1 MTRLASCATALALF
15 FLSGCQTPKT
25 DIEVIPVDKPDLVLP
40 QPDYVSMRDIKWYIV
55 TEQNF
60 TEVMEKLKS
69 QNINP
74 VLFALTDD
82 GYEALSLN
90 FADIKIYIDDKNSV
104 YLGFKEYYEGGKDG
118 KGE

>member
-1 MTRLASCATALALF
+1 MTKLGSCVTALALF
-15 FLSGCQTPKT
+15 SLSACQTPKI
-25 DIEVIPVDKPDLVLP
+25 DVEVTPINKPDLVIP

-60 TEVMEKLKS
+60 LEVIEKLKAA
-69 QNINP
+69 NVNP

-90 FADIKIYIDDKNSV
+90 FAEIKKYIDDKNSV
-104 YLGFKEYYEGGKDG
+104 VLGYKEYYEGGEDG

>member
-1 MTRLASCATALALF
+1 VTALALF
-15 FLSGCQTPKT
+15 SLSACQTPKIDVEAT
-25 DIEVIPVDKPDLVLP
+25 PINKPDLVIP

-60 TEVMEKLKS
+60 VEVIEKLKAA
-69 QNINP
+69 NVNP

-90 FADIKIYIDDKNSV
+90 FAEIKKYIDDKNSV
-104 YLGFKEYYEGGKDG
+104 VLGYKEYYEGGEDG
-118 KGE
+118 KRE

>member
-1 MTRLASCATALALF
+1 MTALALF
-15 FLSGCQTPKT
+15 SLSGCQTPKI
-25 DIEVIPVDKPDLVLP
+25 DVEVAPVNKPDLVIP
-40 QPDYVSMRDIKWYIV
+40 QPNYVSMRDIKWYIV

-60 TEVMEKLKS
+60 AEVIEKLKAA
-69 QNINP
+69 NVNP

-90 FADIKIYIDDKNSV
+90 FAEIKKYIDDKNSV
-104 YLGFKEYYEGGKDG
+104 VLGYKEYYEGGEDG

>member
-1 MTRLASCATALALF
+1 MTALALF
-15 FLSGCQTPKT
+15 SLSGCQTPKI
-25 DIEVIPVDKPDLVLP
+25 DVEVTPVNKSDLVIP

-60 TEVMEKLKS
+60 AEVIEKLKAA
-69 QNINP
+69 NVNP

-90 FADIKIYIDDKNSV
+90 FAEIKKYIDDKNSV
-104 YLGFKEYYEGGKDG
+104 VLGYKEYYEGGEDG

>member
-1 MTRLASCATALALF
+1 MTKLGSCATALALF
-15 FLSGCQTPKT
+15 SLSACHTPKV
-25 DIEVIPVDKPDLVLP
+25 DVEVVPVDRPTLVIP

-60 TEVMEKLKS
+60 AEVMEKLKTA
-69 QNINP
+69 NINP

-90 FADIKIYIDDKNSV
+90 FAEIKKYIDDKNSV
-104 YLGFKEYYEGGKDG
+104 VLGYKEYYEGGEN
-118 KGE
+118 GEGN